1 LGAARSNLDR
11 PAVRS
16 ARPSRLGVAA
26 VLCILSGGALVA
38 QGPQAGG
45 VTDARRLVDE
55 AIVLAN
61 HGDTAAALERLDQ
74 ATKLAPTMAD
84 AHYRRGMLLAHLAGT
99 GLGDM
104 GKRRAADAA
113 LERALRYEQGN
124 PAYYLELGRL
134 RLKQGA
140 MRLDAERLF
149 GHALTA
155 ARERGDPVVLADV
168 EAELGDI
175 YYRRY
180 AAVGHRRLLTG
191 DAWRFDPGEA
201 MANPHYAKDF
211 LSQRTSE
218 IDDAGELDLRQA
230 EGHYRE
236 GAAADPAHDLCN
248 AGVLGIM
255 YDGGRFEEFLEQA
268 HRFAQAAP
276 KSARAQLFLGLGLW
290 RVGRGA
296 EAARAFER
304 GLALLPPGERDHV
317 TDLSVILRRSD
328 AEQYQALTAA
338 QRAEYNRIYWSANDP
353 LKLTAENE
361 HLLEHLAR
369 VAYTDLRYSAPDLR
383 LRGWD
388 TDRGV
393 IYVRYG
399 PPPVVATFAPETS
412 QLGTE
417 IGTAGKITTVWFY
430 PERNLRFVFYGPP
443 GYNFARFAG
452 EFRTYVE
459 DARYAQPVKY
469 DNVPVNE
476 AMDSIP
482 VQVAAFKG
490 RGDSG
495 KTDLVLFAG
504 LPLTRMAS
512 GVDLVQGPIQN
523 GLFVTDPLE
532 RPVVTQ
538 RRNETVRFRDTA
550 QLEQRTFTA
559 MIAPGE
565 YRYRVEARQPTTRR
579 AARGMGPLTVEAFDR
594 PTLMLSDVILADRV
608 APRVESPAGRQEFL
622 VDPNPAMQFAPGTE
636 VHLYWEMYNLQPDSA
651 GEVHYQA
658 EIVFRVQSLER
669 HGLAAKIVGGVLDAV
684 GTTAKGDDQVSVRY
698 DVSTALGE
706 RDRLPGW
713 VAVNLADAPRGT
725 YTLELVITDR
735 QTGQSAVRR
744 RVFTVTDGAP

>member
-1 LGAARSNLDR
+1 MPHATRWLG
-11 PAVRS
+11 
-16 ARPSRLGVAA
+16 RLSLTG
-26 VLCILSGGALVA
+26 LLALLIAGPGNRLAA
-38 QGPQAGG
+38 QGPQGG
-45 VTDARRLVDE
+45 SVADARRLVDE
-55 AIVLAN
+55 AQVLADR
-61 HGDTAAALERLDQ
+61 GDTAAALERLER

-84 AHYRRGMLLAHLAGT
+84 AHYRRGVLLAHQAGT

-104 GKRRAADAA
+104 AKRRKADAA
-113 LERALRYEQGN
+113 LEQAIRYEQGN

-134 RLKQGA
+134 RLKQGVL
-140 MRLDAERLF
+140 RLDAQRLF
-149 GHALTA
+149 GRALAA
-155 ARERGDPVVLADV
+155 ARERGDPAVLADV

-180 AAVGHRRLLTG
+180 MAVGHRRLLTG

-230 EGHYRE
+230 EAHYRE
-236 GAAADPAHDLCN
+236 GAAAFPAHDLCN
-248 AGVLGIM
+248 AGLLGIM
-255 YDGGRFEEFLEQA
+255 YDDARYEEFLEQA
-268 HRFAQAAP
+268 RRFVQAAP
-276 KSARAQLFLGLGLW
+276 KSARAYLFLGLGLW

-296 EAARAFER
+296 EAARAFDR
-304 GLALLPPGERDHV
+304 GFALLPPGERDHV
-317 TDLSVILRRSD
+317 TDLSVILRRTD
-328 AEQYQALTAA
+328 AEQYEALTAA
-338 QRAEYNRIYWSANDP
+338 QRAEFNRIYWSANDP

-369 VAYTDLRYSAPDLR
+369 VAYTDLRFSAPDLR

-399 PPPVVATFAPETS
+399 PPPVVATFAPETDR
-412 QLGTE
+412 LGEE

-430 PERNLRFVFYGPP
+430 PDRNLRFVFYGPP

-452 EFRTYVE
+452 EFQTYVE
-459 DARYAQPVKY
+459 DVRYAQPVKY

-482 VQVAAFKG
+482 VQVAAFRG
-490 RGDSG
+490 RGDSA
-495 KTDLVLFAG
+495 KTDLVFFAG

-512 GVDLVQGPIQN
+512 GVDLVAGPIEH

-532 RPVVTQ
+532 RPVTTQ
-538 RRNETVRFRDTA
+538 RRNETVRFSDTTH
-550 QLEQRTFTA
+550 LERRTFTTA
-559 MIAPGE
+559 LPPGE
-565 YRYRVEARQPTTRR
+565 YHFRVEARQPTTGR

-608 APRVESPAGRQEFL
+608 APRVETPAGRNEFL
-622 VDPNPAMQFAPGTE
+622 VDPNPAMRFAPGGE
-636 VHLYWEMYNLQPDSA
+636 VHLYWEMYNLRPDSA

-658 EIVFRVQSLER
+658 EVVFRVQSLER
-669 HGLAAKIVGGVLDAV
+669 HGLVARIVGGVLDAV

-698 DVSTALGE
+698 DVSTTLAG

-725 YTLELVITDR
+725 YTLELIITDR
-735 QTGQSAVRR
+735 QTGQTALRR
-744 RVFTVTDGAP
+744 RVFTVTDGPR